1 MSFIHVAAA
10 AKVAKEAKRGNQAAM
25 DVCDGFAIIF
35 VIIIAA
41 LVIGLGVVS
50 PIIFS
55 IGGFQMISQGM
66 SEAVVG
72 KLGGGG
78 LGAVFSTFIGLTAIT
93 CAVIEIVA
101 PAPYEFLKDRDYKRY
116 CEESK
121 KFRKASLIAWPIFF
135 LVLAITGLAVYI
147 ACTAC
152 TAGNFVLAG
161 IILGI
166 LGIIATIEGILGIVG
181 FILSF
186 M

>member
-1 MSFIHVAAA
+1 MSLIHVAAA

-101 PAPYEFLKDRDYKRY
+101 PAPYEFIADRDYKRY
-116 CEESK
+116 CEERK

-147 ACTAC
+147 AYTAC
-152 TAGNFVLAG
+152 IAGNFVLAG

-166 LGIIATIEGILGIVG
+166 LGIFATIEGVLGIIG
-181 FILSF
+181 LLST

>member
-1 MSFIHVAAA
+1 MSLIHVAAA
-10 AKVAKEAKRGNQAAM
+10 AKVAKEAKRGNQAAI

-78 LGAVFSTFIGLTAIT
+78 LGALFSTFIGLTSIT
-93 CAVIEIVA
+93 CAVIGIIA
-101 PAPYEFLKDRDYKRY
+101 PEPYAFLEDRDRKRY
-116 CEESK
+116 REEMK
-121 KFRKASLIAWPIFF
+121 KFRKVSWIAWPIFW
-135 LVLAITGLAVYI
+135 LVVALTGLAVYVAYN
-147 ACTAC
+147 ACMV
-152 TAGNFVLAG
+152 GSFVVAG

-166 LGIIATIEGILGIVG
+166 LGIFATIEGILGIIG
-181 FILSF
+181 LLSTI
-186 M
+186 